1 MRIAVIGGIGSGKS
15 EVMKIAKE
23 RGFFCLSADE
33 INAELLK
40 TPSYIQKIA
49 ALFPSVVSNGI
60 VDKGAL
66 AKIVFSDQNER
77 KKLNALAHPEIMR
90 VISECKESPL
100 AVELPLFIEGGDEA
114 FDEIVYV
121 RAPLFKRILR
131 LKKGRGM
138 SVKQAVSRIR
148 SQVPSAVLR
157 AKATMI
163 VDNSTSFAALK
174 RNANEVFDK
183 IQKAYSK
190 TELEPQGGDR
200 GERRA

>member
-49 ALFPSVVSNGI
+49 TLFPSVVSNGV

-66 AKIVFSDQNER
+66 AKIVFSDRGER

-100 AVELPLFIEGGDEA
+100 VVELPLFIEGGDEA
-114 FDEIVYV
+114 FDEIVYI
-121 RAPLFKRILR
+121 RAPLFKRISR

-148 SQVPSAVLR
+148 AQVPSDVLR
-157 AKATMI
+157 AKATI
-163 VDNSTSFAALK
+163 VIDNSRSLSALQA
-174 RNANEVFDK
+174 RANETFNQ
-183 IQKAYSK
+183 ILSK
-190 TELEPQGGDR
+190 YNNHS
-200 GERRA
+200 

>member
-49 ALFPSVVSNGI
+49 TLFPSVVSNGV

-66 AKIVFSDQNER
+66 AKIVFSDRGER

-100 AVELPLFIEGGDEA
+100 VVELPLFIEGGDEA
-114 FDEIVYV
+114 FDEIVYI
-121 RAPLFKRILR
+121 RAPLFKRISR

-157 AKATMI
+157 AKATI
-163 VDNSTSFAALK
+163 VIDNSRSLSALQA
-174 RNANEVFDK
+174 RANETFNQ
-183 IQKAYSK
+183 ILSK
-190 TELEPQGGDR
+190 YNNHS
-200 GERRA
+200 

>member
-40 TPSYIQKIA
+40 TPSYIQRIA
-49 ALFPSVVSNGI
+49 TLFPSVVSNGV

-66 AKIVFSDQNER
+66 AKIVFSDSGER

-100 AVELPLFIEGGDEA
+100 VVELPLFIEGGDEA
-114 FDEIVYV
+114 FDEIVYI
-121 RAPLFKRILR
+121 RAPLFKRISR

-157 AKATMI
+157 AKATI
-163 VDNSTSFAALK
+163 VIDNSRSLSALQA
-174 RNANEVFDK
+174 RANETFNQ
-183 IQKAYSK
+183 ILSK
-190 TELEPQGGDR
+190 YNNHS
-200 GERRA
+200 

>member
-33 INAELLK
+33 INVELLK

-49 ALFPSVVSNGI
+49 TLFPSVVSNGV

-66 AKIVFSDQNER
+66 AKIVFSDRGER

-100 AVELPLFIEGGDEA
+100 VVELPLFIEGGDEA

-121 RAPLFKRILR
+121 RAPLFKRISR

-157 AKATMI
+157 AKATI
-163 VDNSTSFAALK
+163 VIDNSRSLSALQA
-174 RNANEVFDK
+174 RANETFNQ
-183 IQKAYSK
+183 ILSK
-190 TELEPQGGDR
+190 YNNHS
-200 GERRA
+200 

>member
-49 ALFPSVVSNGI
+49 TLFPSVVSNGV

-66 AKIVFSDQNER
+66 AKIVFSDRGER

-100 AVELPLFIEGGDEA
+100 VVELPLFIEGGDEA
-114 FDEIVYV
+114 FDEIVYI
-121 RAPLFKRILR
+121 RAPLFKRISR

-138 SVKQAVSRIR
+138 SVKQAFSRIR

-157 AKATMI
+157 AKATI
-163 VDNSTSFAALK
+163 VIDNSRSLSALQA
-174 RNANEVFDK
+174 RANETFNQ
-183 IQKAYSK
+183 ILSK
-190 TELEPQGGDR
+190 YNNHS
-200 GERRA
+200 

>member
-49 ALFPSVVSNGI
+49 TLFPSVVSNGV

-66 AKIVFSDQNER
+66 AKIVFSDRGER

-100 AVELPLFIEGGDEA
+100 VVELPLFIEGGDEA

-121 RAPLFKRILR
+121 RAPLFKRISP

-138 SVKQAVSRIR
+138 SVNQAVSRIR

-157 AKATMI
+157 AKATI
-163 VDNSTSFAALK
+163 VIDNSRSLSALK
-174 RNANEVFDK
+174 ER
-183 IQKAYSK
+183 AYKTFNRILSK
-190 TELEPQGGDR
+190 YNNNHSK
-200 GERRA
+200 

>member
-15 EVMKIAKE
+15 EVMKIAKK

-49 ALFPSVVSNGI
+49 TLFPSVVSNGV

-66 AKIVFSDQNER
+66 AKIVFSDSGER

-100 AVELPLFIEGGDEA
+100 VVELPLFIEGGDEA
-114 FDEIVYV
+114 FDEIVYI
-121 RAPLFKRILR
+121 RAPLFKRISR

-157 AKATMI
+157 AKATI
-163 VDNSTSFAALK
+163 VIDNSRSLSALQA
-174 RNANEVFDK
+174 RANETFNQ
-183 IQKAYSK
+183 ILSK
-190 TELEPQGGDR
+190 YNNHH
-200 GERRA
+200 A

>member
-23 RGFFCLSADE
+23 KGFFCLSADE

-49 ALFPSVVSNGI
+49 TLFPSAVSNGV

-121 RAPLFKRILR
+121 RAPLFKRIAR

-163 VDNSTSFAALK
+163 VDNSRSLSALQA
-174 RNANEVFDK
+174 RANKTFNQILSK
-183 IQKAYSK
+183 YSNNH
-190 TELEPQGGDR
+190 
-200 GERRA
+200 

>member
-49 ALFPSVVSNGI
+49 ALFPSVVSNGV

-66 AKIVFSDQNER
+66 AKIVFSDRGER

-100 AVELPLFIEGGDEA
+100 VVELPLFIEGGDEA

-121 RAPLFKRILR
+121 RAPLFKRISR

-157 AKATMI
+157 AKATI
-163 VDNSTSFAALK
+163 VIDNSRSLSALQA
-174 RNANEVFDK
+174 RANETFNQ
-183 IQKAYSK
+183 ILSK
-190 TELEPQGGDR
+190 YNNHS
-200 GERRA
+200 

>member
-49 ALFPSVVSNGI
+49 ALFPSAVSNGV
-60 VDKGAL
+60 VDKSAL
-66 AKIVFSDQNER
+66 AKIVFSDRGER
-77 KKLNALAHPEIMR
+77 KKLNTLAHPEIMR

-100 AVELPLFIEGGDEA
+100 VVELPLFIEGGDEA

-121 RAPLFKRILR
+121 RAPLFKRISR

-163 VDNSTSFAALK
+163 VDNSRSLSALQE
-174 RNANEVFDK
+174 RANKTFNQ
-183 IQKAYSK
+183 ILSK
-190 TELEPQGGDR
+190 YNDNHSK
-200 GERRA
+200 

>member
-49 ALFPSVVSNGI
+49 ALFPSVVSNGV

-66 AKIVFSDQNER
+66 AKIVFSDSGER

-100 AVELPLFIEGGDEA
+100 VVELPLFIEGGDEA
-114 FDEIVYV
+114 FDEIVYI
-121 RAPLFKRILR
+121 RAPLFKRISR

-157 AKATMI
+157 AKATI
-163 VDNSTSFAALK
+163 VIDNSRSLSALQA
-174 RNANEVFDK
+174 RANETFNQ
-183 IQKAYSK
+183 ILSK
-190 TELEPQGGDR
+190 YNNHS
-200 GERRA
+200 

>member
-15 EVMKIAKE
+15 EVMKIAKK

-49 ALFPSVVSNGI
+49 TLFPSVVSNGV

-66 AKIVFSDQNER
+66 AKIVFSDRGER

-100 AVELPLFIEGGDEA
+100 VVELPLFIEGGDEA

-121 RAPLFKRILR
+121 RTPLFKRISR

-157 AKATMI
+157 AKATI
-163 VDNSTSFAALK
+163 VIDNSRSLSALQA
-174 RNANEVFDK
+174 RANETFNQ
-183 IQKAYSK
+183 ILSK
-190 TELEPQGGDR
+190 YNNHS
-200 GERRA
+200 

>member
-49 ALFPSVVSNGI
+49 TLFPSVVSNGA

-66 AKIVFSDQNER
+66 AKIVFSDRGER

-100 AVELPLFIEGGDEA
+100 VVELPLFIEGGDEA
-114 FDEIVYV
+114 FDEIVYI
-121 RAPLFKRILR
+121 RAPLFKRISR

-157 AKATMI
+157 AKATI
-163 VDNSTSFAALK
+163 VIDNSRSLSALQA
-174 RNANEVFDK
+174 RANETFNQVL
-183 IQKAYSK
+183 SK
-190 TELEPQGGDR
+190 YNNHNS
-200 GERRA
+200 

>member
-49 ALFPSVVSNGI
+49 TLFPSVVSNGV

-66 AKIVFSDQNER
+66 AKIVFSDRGER

-100 AVELPLFIEGGDEA
+100 VVELPLFIEGGDEA

-121 RAPLFKRILR
+121 RTPLFKRISR

-157 AKATMI
+157 AKATI
-163 VDNSTSFAALK
+163 VIDNSRSLSALQA
-174 RNANEVFDK
+174 RANETFNQ
-183 IQKAYSK
+183 ILSK
-190 TELEPQGGDR
+190 YNNHNS
-200 GERRA
+200 

>member
-49 ALFPSVVSNGI
+49 TLFPSVVSNGV

-66 AKIVFSDQNER
+66 AKIVFSDRGER
-77 KKLNALAHPEIMR
+77 KKLNVLAHPEIMR

-100 AVELPLFIEGGDEA
+100 VVELPLFIEGGDEA
-114 FDEIVYV
+114 FDEIVYI
-121 RAPLFKRILR
+121 RAPLFKRISR

-157 AKATMI
+157 AKATI
-163 VDNSTSFAALK
+163 VIDNSRSLSALQA
-174 RNANEVFDK
+174 RANETFNQ
-183 IQKAYSK
+183 ILSK
-190 TELEPQGGDR
+190 YNNHSQ
-200 GERRA
+200 

>member
-15 EVMKIAKE
+15 EVMKIAKG

-40 TPSYIQKIA
+40 TPSYIQKLA
-49 ALFPSVVSNGI
+49 ALFPSVVSNGV

-66 AKIVFSDQNER
+66 AKIVFSDQKER

-100 AVELPLFIEGGDEA
+100 AVELPLFIEGGDES

-121 RAPLFKRILR
+121 RAPLFKRIAR

-163 VDNSTSFAALK
+163 VDNSRSLSALQA
-174 RNANEVFDK
+174 RANKTFNQILSK
-183 IQKAYSK
+183 YSNNH
-190 TELEPQGGDR
+190 
-200 GERRA
+200 

>member
-49 ALFPSVVSNGI
+49 ALFPSVVSNGA
-60 VDKGAL
+60 VDKSAL

-77 KKLNALAHPEIMR
+77 GKLNALAHPEIMR

-100 AVELPLFIEGGDEA
+100 AVELPLFIESGDEA

-138 SVKQAVSRIR
+138 SVKQAVSRMR

-163 VDNSTSFAALK
+163 VDNSRSLSALQA
-174 RNANEVFDK
+174 RANKTFNQ
-183 IQKAYSK
+183 ILSK
-190 TELEPQGGDR
+190 YNNNHSK
-200 GERRA
+200 

>member
-49 ALFPSVVSNGI
+49 ALFPSVVSNGA
-60 VDKGAL
+60 VDKRAL

-77 KKLNALAHPEIMR
+77 GKLNALAHPEIMR

-100 AVELPLFIEGGDEA
+100 AVELPLFIESGDEA

-138 SVKQAVSRIR
+138 SVKQAVSRMR

-163 VDNSTSFAALK
+163 VDNSRSLSALQA
-174 RNANEVFDK
+174 RANKTFNQ
-183 IQKAYSK
+183 ILSK
-190 TELEPQGGDR
+190 YNNNHSK
-200 GERRA
+200 

>member
-23 RGFFCLSADE
+23 KGFFCLSADE

-49 ALFPSVVSNGI
+49 TLFPSVVSNGV

-100 AVELPLFIEGGDEA
+100 AVELPLFIEGGDKA

-121 RAPLFKRILR
+121 RAPLFKRIAR

-163 VDNSTSFAALK
+163 VDNSRSLSALQAH
-174 RNANEVFDK
+174 ANKTFNQILSK
-183 IQKAYSK
+183 YSNNH
-190 TELEPQGGDR
+190 
-200 GERRA
+200 

>member
-33 INAELLK
+33 INVELLK

-49 ALFPSVVSNGI
+49 ALFPSVVSNGV

-66 AKIVFSDQNER
+66 AKIVFSDRGER

-100 AVELPLFIEGGDEA
+100 VVELPLFIEGGDEA
-114 FDEIVYV
+114 FDEIVYI
-121 RAPLFKRILR
+121 RAPLFKRISR

-148 SQVPSAVLR
+148 AQVPSAVLR
-157 AKATMI
+157 AKATI
-163 VDNSTSFAALK
+163 VIDNSRSLSALQA
-174 RNANEVFDK
+174 RANETFNQ
-183 IQKAYSK
+183 ILSK
-190 TELEPQGGDR
+190 YNNHS
-200 GERRA
+200 

>member
-49 ALFPSVVSNGI
+49 TLFPSVVSNGV

-66 AKIVFSDQNER
+66 AKIVFSDRGER

-90 VISECKESPL
+90 AISECKESPL
-100 AVELPLFIEGGDEA
+100 VVELPLFIEGGDEA
-114 FDEIVYV
+114 FDEIVYI
-121 RAPLFKRILR
+121 RAPLFKRISR

-157 AKATMI
+157 EKATI
-163 VDNSTSFAALK
+163 VIDNSRSLSALQA
-174 RNANEVFDK
+174 RANETFNQ
-183 IQKAYSK
+183 ILSK
-190 TELEPQGGDR
+190 YNNHS
-200 GERRA
+200 

>member
-49 ALFPSVVSNGI
+49 TLFPSVVSNGV

-66 AKIVFSDQNER
+66 AKIVFSDRGER

-100 AVELPLFIEGGDEA
+100 VVELPLFIEGGDEA
-114 FDEIVYV
+114 FDEIVYI
-121 RAPLFKRILR
+121 RAPLFKRISR

-148 SQVPSAVLR
+148 AQVPSAVLR
-157 AKATMI
+157 AKATI
-163 VDNSTSFAALK
+163 VIDNSRSLSALQA
-174 RNANEVFDK
+174 RANETFNQ
-183 IQKAYSK
+183 ILSK
-190 TELEPQGGDR
+190 YNNHS
-200 GERRA
+200 

>member
-15 EVMKIAKE
+15 EVMKTAKE

-49 ALFPSVVSNGI
+49 TLFPSVVSNGV

-66 AKIVFSDQNER
+66 AKIVFSDRGER

-100 AVELPLFIEGGDEA
+100 VVELPLFIEGGDEA
-114 FDEIVYV
+114 FDEIVYI
-121 RAPLFKRILR
+121 RAPLFKRISH

-157 AKATMI
+157 AKATI
-163 VDNSTSFAALK
+163 VIDNSRSLSALQA
-174 RNANEVFDK
+174 RANETFNQ
-183 IQKAYSK
+183 ILSK
-190 TELEPQGGDR
+190 YNNHH
-200 GERRA
+200 A

>member
-40 TPSYIQKIA
+40 TPSYIQKLA
-49 ALFPSVVSNGI
+49 ALFPSVVSNGV

-66 AKIVFSDQNER
+66 AKIVFSDQKER

-100 AVELPLFIEGGDEA
+100 AVELPLFIEGGDES

-121 RAPLFKRILR
+121 RAPLFKRIAR

-163 VDNSTSFAALK
+163 VDNSRSLSALQA
-174 RNANEVFDK
+174 RANKTFNQILSK
-183 IQKAYSK
+183 YSNNH
-190 TELEPQGGDR
+190 
-200 GERRA
+200 

>member
-49 ALFPSVVSNGI
+49 ALFPSVVSNGV

-66 AKIVFSDQNER
+66 AKIVFSDRGER

-100 AVELPLFIEGGDEA
+100 VVELPLFIEGGDEA
-114 FDEIVYV
+114 FDEIVYI
-121 RAPLFKRILR
+121 RAPLFKRISR

-157 AKATMI
+157 AKATI
-163 VDNSTSFAALK
+163 VIDNSRSLSALQA
-174 RNANEVFDK
+174 RANETFNQ
-183 IQKAYSK
+183 ILSK
-190 TELEPQGGDR
+190 YNNR
-200 GERRA
+200 HS

>member
-23 RGFFCLSADE
+23 KGFFCLSADK

-49 ALFPSVVSNGI
+49 ALFPSAVANGV

-121 RAPLFKRILR
+121 RAPLFKRIAR

-157 AKATMI
+157 AKATII
-163 VDNSTSFAALK
+163 VDNLRSLSALQA
-174 RNANEVFDK
+174 RANKTFNQILSK
-183 IQKAYSK
+183 YSNNH
-190 TELEPQGGDR
+190 
-200 GERRA
+200 

>member
-49 ALFPSVVSNGI
+49 ALFPSVVSNGV
-60 VDKGAL
+60 VDKSAL

-121 RAPLFKRILR
+121 RAPLLKRISR
-131 LKKGRGM
+131 LKRGRGM

-163 VDNSTSFAALK
+163 VDNSRSLSALQA
-174 RNANEVFDK
+174 RANKTFNQ
-183 IQKAYSK
+183 ILSK
-190 TELEPQGGDR
+190 YNDNHSK
-200 GERRA
+200 

>member
-49 ALFPSVVSNGI
+49 TLFPSVVSNGA

-66 AKIVFSDQNER
+66 AKIVFSDRGER

-100 AVELPLFIEGGDEA
+100 VVELPLFIEGGDEA
-114 FDEIVYV
+114 FDEIVYI
-121 RAPLFKRILR
+121 RAPLFKRISR

-157 AKATMI
+157 AKATI
-163 VDNSTSFAALK
+163 VIDNSRSLSALQA
-174 RNANEVFDK
+174 RANETFNQ
-183 IQKAYSK
+183 ILSK
-190 TELEPQGGDR
+190 YNNHS
-200 GERRA
+200 

>member
-23 RGFFCLSADE
+23 RGFFCLNADE

-49 ALFPSVVSNGI
+49 TLFPSVVSNGV

-66 AKIVFSDQNER
+66 AKIVFSDRGER

-90 VISECKESPL
+90 VISGCKESPL
-100 AVELPLFIEGGDEA
+100 VVELPLFIEGGDEA
-114 FDEIVYV
+114 FDEIVYI
-121 RAPLFKRILR
+121 RAPLFKRISR

-157 AKATMI
+157 AKATI
-163 VDNSTSFAALK
+163 VIDNSRSLSALQA
-174 RNANEVFDK
+174 RANETFNQ
-183 IQKAYSK
+183 ILSK
-190 TELEPQGGDR
+190 YNNHS
-200 GERRA
+200 

>member
-49 ALFPSVVSNGI
+49 TLFPSVVSNGV

-66 AKIVFSDQNER
+66 AKIVFSDRGER

-100 AVELPLFIEGGDEA
+100 VVELPLFIEGGDEA

-121 RAPLFKRILR
+121 RAPLFKRISR

-157 AKATMI
+157 AKATI
-163 VDNSTSFAALK
+163 VIDNSRSLSALQA
-174 RNANEVFDK
+174 RANETFNQILYK
-183 IQKAYSK
+183 YNSNHSQ
-190 TELEPQGGDR
+190 
-200 GERRA
+200 

>member
-23 RGFFCLSADE
+23 KGFFCLSADE

-49 ALFPSVVSNGI
+49 MLFPSAVANGV

-121 RAPLFKRILR
+121 RAPLFKRIAR

-157 AKATMI
+157 AKATII
-163 VDNSTSFAALK
+163 VDNSRSLSALQA
-174 RNANEVFDK
+174 RANKTFNQILSK
-183 IQKAYSK
+183 YSNNH
-190 TELEPQGGDR
+190 
-200 GERRA
+200 